1 MAAKE
6 RAHIAPKILIE
17 FTDQLTQQDLWA
29 LLAELW
35 SIKLAG
41 G

>member
-6 RAHIAPKILIE
+6 RAHIAPKIFE
-17 FTDQLTQQDLWA
+17 FTDQLMQQDLWA
-29 LLAELW
+29 LFAELW
-35 SIKLAG
+35 SIELAG